1 MKDSLGYMNDILSKT
16 KKSNLILFNY
26 KTTIQDDFSEG
37 GSISSF
43 KKNICVYI
51 FDVCIYIYIYINVY
65 FFFQKGSHV
74 AQAVPNLKLLLSFKS
89 WDYRRV
95 LPCLALTFE
104 SALGKYGKPEDRSG
118 VKTPIRT
125 LGLLAHPVH
134 LQ

>member
-74 AQAVPNLKLLLSFKS
+74 AQAVPNLKLLLSLRAGITGECYHA
-89 WDYRRV
+89 W
-95 LPCLALTFE
+95 L
-104 SALGKYGKPEDRSG
+104 
-118 VKTPIRT
+118 
-125 LGLLAHPVH
+125 
-134 LQ
+134 